1 MHKIGYHVAADTIY
15 TLEFDELVDISQRKY
30 SDCDDIAYTII
41 IRNSLGI
48 MDLVLYRKGDYI
60 EYYGK
65 MYKFPDFDR
74 FCLEWRNIQTEK
86 IIESL

>member
-1 MHKIGYHVAADTIY
+1 MHKVGYHVAMDTIY
-15 TLEFDELVDISQRKY
+15 TIEFDELVDILQRKY

-65 MYKFPDFDR
+65 TYKFPDLDR

-86 IIESL
+86 ILESL